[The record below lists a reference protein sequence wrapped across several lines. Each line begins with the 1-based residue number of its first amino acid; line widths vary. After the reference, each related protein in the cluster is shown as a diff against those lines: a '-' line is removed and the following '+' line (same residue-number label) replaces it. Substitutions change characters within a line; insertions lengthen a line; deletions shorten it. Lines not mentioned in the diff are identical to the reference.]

1 MRSINFVSPTFSF
14 VSLCFA
20 FVTLLSSFTSF
31 IMFIIGA
38 SCLDNI
44 LKSTSIPH
52 SFRYSLSKRS
62 FAIRG
67 LSFNTSSNY
76 RFKVLQNLLRR
87 GPLARKQNIVIWY
100 DVISNSL
107 SKHQSNNYTSLSPE
121 ELIQLLFEFRN
132 RIRAIVYV
140 QRSGSPNIL
149 KELFSSRILIL
160 DAENELLSRRKRRT
174 PSVIRA
180 LSSVH
185 PSLALD
191 CIYFAL

>member
-1 MRSINFVSPTFSF
+1 M
-14 VSLCFA
+14 
-20 FVTLLSSFTSF
+20 
-31 IMFIIGA
+31 
-38 SCLDNI
+38 
-44 LKSTSIPH
+44 
-52 SFRYSLSKRS
+52 
-62 FAIRG
+62 
-67 LSFNTSSNY
+67 
-76 RFKVLQNLLRR
+76 QNLLRR
-87 GPLARKQNIVIWY
+87 GPLARKQNIVIWH

-107 SKHQSNNYTSLSPE
+107 SKHRSNNYTSLSPE

-149 KELFSSRILIL
+149 KKLFSSGILIL
-160 DAENELLSRRKRRT
+160 DAQNKLLSQRKRRT

-191 CIYFAL
+191 SHLLRIVTKPCFTPEETAQKQARQAVLPGSSITSVANDFLILVTLKVR

>member
-1 MRSINFVSPTFSF
+1 MFDLLFHSF
-14 VSLCFA
+14 PYDPHLLRYYHLLRLSLCF
-20 FVTLLSSFTSF
+20 SSEP
-31 IMFIIGA
+31 A
-38 SCLDNI
+38 V

-62 FAIRG
+62 FAKGG

-87 GPLARKQNIVIWY
+87 GPLARKQNIVIWH

-121 ELIQLLFEFRN
+121 ELIQLLFEFRT

-149 KELFSSRILIL
+149 KELFSSGILIL
-160 DAENELLSRRKRRT
+160 DAQNELLSQRKRGLL
-174 PSVIRA
+174 
-180 LSSVH
+180 LSSVR
-185 PSLALD
+185 
-191 CIYFAL
+191 

>member
-1 MRSINFVSPTFSF
+1 
-14 VSLCFA
+14 
-20 FVTLLSSFTSF
+20 
-31 IMFIIGA
+31 MFIIGA

-67 LSFNTSSNY
+67 LSFNTSSNS
-76 RFKVLQNLLRR
+76 RFKVLQNLRR
-87 GPLARKQNIVIWY
+87 GPLARKQNIVIWH

-149 KELFSSRILIL
+149 KELFSSGILIL
-160 DAENELLSRRKRRT
+160 DAQNKLLSQRKRRT

-191 CIYFAL
+191 SHLLRIVVKHQQNLVSLLKKQRKNKRDRLSSQAHQ

>member
-1 MRSINFVSPTFSF
+1 
-14 VSLCFA
+14 
-20 FVTLLSSFTSF
+20 
-31 IMFIIGA
+31 MFIIGA

-87 GPLARKQNIVIWY
+87 GPLARKQNIVIRH

-149 KELFSSRILIL
+149 KELFSSGILIL
-160 DAENELLSRRKRRT
+160 DAQNKLLSQRKRRT
-174 PSVIRA
+174 PSVIHA

-191 CIYFAL
+191 SHLLRIVVKHQQNLVSLLKKQRKNKRDRLSSQAHQ

>member
-1 MRSINFVSPTFSF
+1 
-14 VSLCFA
+14 
-20 FVTLLSSFTSF
+20 
-31 IMFIIGA
+31 MFIIGA

-52 SFRYSLSKRS
+52 SFRNSLSKRS

-67 LSFNTSSNY
+67 LSFNTSNY

-87 GPLARKQNIVIWY
+87 GPLARKQNKVIWH

-132 RIRAIVYV
+132 RLRAIVYV

-149 KELFSSRILIL
+149 KKLFSSGILIL
-160 DAENELLSRRKRRT
+160 HAQNKLLSQRKRRT
-174 PSVIRA
+174 PPVIRS

-191 CIYFAL
+191 SHLLRIVVKHQ

>member
-1 MRSINFVSPTFSF
+1 M
-14 VSLCFA
+14 
-20 FVTLLSSFTSF
+20 
-31 IMFIIGA
+31 
-38 SCLDNI
+38 
-44 LKSTSIPH
+44 
-52 SFRYSLSKRS
+52 
-62 FAIRG
+62 RG

-87 GPLARKQNIVIWY
+87 GPLARKQNIVIWH

-149 KELFSSRILIL
+149 KELFSSGILIL
-160 DAENELLSRRKRRT
+160 DAQNKLLSQRKRKT

-191 CIYFAL
+191 SHLLRIVVKHQQNLVSLLKKQRKNKRDRLSSQAHQ